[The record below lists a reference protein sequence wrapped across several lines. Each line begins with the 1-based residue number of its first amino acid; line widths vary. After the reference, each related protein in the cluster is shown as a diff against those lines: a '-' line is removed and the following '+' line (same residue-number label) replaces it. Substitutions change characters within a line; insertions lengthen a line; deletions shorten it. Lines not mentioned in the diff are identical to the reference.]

1 MDLPK
6 WEIAVSEE
14 RKSGTHPKLAV
25 SGWFLLNGF
34 VVASWVAHI
43 PRQAT
48 ALEIPPDTLGLVL
61 LGMAVGSILGMTAA
75 PTAIR
80 RFGADR
86 AAWAAGVVFALLIPF
101 PLLAGS
107 VVALGLSLVLLGA
120 FHGLLDVTMNAAAAQ
135 YERDLGRPVMSA
147 FHGWFSVGMVV
158 GVTGGSAALAAGL
171 APVGHAAV
179 VVGIGVVLLLVC
191 RPGALSTPAG
201 PTGTRED
208 RQNAVD
214 HRAYA
219 LAAIAFVCLFLEG
232 AMADWA
238 GLLAVEFG
246 AGPAVAP
253 LAYAAFTVAWAGGR
267 FLGDRLTASVG
278 DVAIVRAGGLLTT
291 IGTGFALLAGSPI
304 GVAIGCAVAGLGL
317 ANAVPVLFRAAAG
330 ADPAGR
336 GLALVTGIGYTGFLV
351 GPPLVG
357 FTAASAGLPRAMLL
371 VVAGGLILS
380 FGANVLRRRRS
391 GTAERAGIDCRAV
404 LFDMDGTLVDSTIA
418 CEVLWREWAAR
429 VGVDPAP
436 ILAVHHGR
444 RPEETLRLTYPEHA
458 TAETADWLQ
467 TRQIGVTDGLKA
479 VAGAAALLDALADR
493 PWAVVTSASRALA
506 ESRLRA
512 VGLWRGGLLI
522 GADDVVEGK
531 PSPEGYLA
539 AARALGVSPGECVVV
554 EDAPAGVEAG
564 TRAGMAVVAVT
575 TTHAPA
581 ALATPHV
588 VRDLA
593 SVSATLGHEGGIRL
607 VLIG

>member
-1 MDLPK
+1 M
-6 WEIAVSEE
+6 SEE
-14 RKSGTHPKLAV
+14 RRSTTNLKVAI

-61 LGMAVGSILGMTAA
+61 LGMAVGSILGMTVA

-80 RFGADR
+80 RVGADR
-86 AAWAAGVVFALLIPF
+86 AAWMAGIVYTLLIPL

-120 FHGLLDVTMNAAAAQ
+120 FHGLLDVTMNAAAAR

-171 APVGHAAV
+171 APAAHAAI
-179 VVGIGVVLLLVC
+179 VVGIGVGLLLMC
-191 RPGALSTPAG
+191 RPTARSTPDG
-201 PTGTRED
+201 PTVARETRP
-208 RQNAVD
+208 RTVD

-238 GLLAVEFG
+238 GLLAVAFG

-253 LAYAAFTVAWAGGR
+253 LAYAAFTAAWAGGR

-278 DVAIVRAGGLLTT
+278 DVVIVRTGGLLAAV
-291 IGTGFALLAGSPI
+291 GVGFALLAASPG

-330 ADPAGR
+330 TDPAGR
-336 GLALVTGIGYTGFLV
+336 GLALVTGIGYAGFLV

-357 FTAASAGLPRAMLL
+357 FTAAAVGLPRAMLL
-371 VVAGGLILS
+371 VVAGGVLLS
-380 FGANVLRRRRS
+380 FGANALRRRRPAVAT
-391 GTAERAGIDCRAV
+391 GPAGIDCRAV
-404 LFDMDGTLVDSTIA
+404 LFDMDGTLVDSALA

-522 GADDVVEGK
+522 GADDVTEGK

-539 AARALGVSPGECVVV
+539 AARALGVSPGECVVL

-575 TTHAPA
+575 TTHAPT

-593 SVSATLGHEGGIRL
+593 GVSATLDDKGGIRL

>member
-1 MDLPK
+1 MNTERGLG
-6 WEIAVSEE
+6 VSS
-14 RKSGTHPKLAV
+14 RLAI

-75 PTAIR
+75 PAAIR
-80 RFGADR
+80 RFGPGR
-86 AAWAAGVVFALLIPF
+86 AAWVAGVVFALLIPL

-107 VVALGLSLVLLGA
+107 VVALGLSLVLLGIL
-120 FHGLLDVTMNAAAAQ
+120 HGFLDVTMNAAAAIC
-135 YERDLGRPVMSA
+135 ERHLGRPVMSA
-147 FHGWFSVGMVV
+147 FHGWFSLGMVA
-158 GVTGGSAALAAGL
+158 GVTAGSAALAVGL
-171 APVGHAAV
+171 APAGHAAV
-179 VVGIGVVLLLVC
+179 VAGLGVTLMMMC
-191 RPGALSTPAG
+191 RPAASSKSDAPVV
-201 PTGTRED
+201 TRVEHHD
-208 RQNAVD
+208 SVN

-238 GLLAVEFG
+238 GLLAVTFG
-246 AGPAVAP
+246 AGPSVAP

-278 DVAIVRAGGLLTT
+278 DMMIVRAGGLLAAA
-291 IGTGFALLAGSPI
+291 GVGFALLIGSPV
-304 GVAIGCAVAGLGL
+304 GVAVGCAITGLGL

-330 ADPAGR
+330 TDPAGR
-336 GLALVTGIGYTGFLV
+336 GLALVTGIGYAGFLV

-357 FTAASAGLPRAMLL
+357 FTAAAVGLPRAMLL
-371 VVAGGLILS
+371 VVVSGVLLS
-380 FGANVLRRRRS
+380 LGAVALRRRPKA
-391 GTAERAGIDCRAV
+391 TVTKQIGIDCRAI
-404 LFDMDGTLVDSTIA
+404 LFDMDGTLVDSTLA
-418 CEVLWREWAAR
+418 CETLWREWAAR
-429 VGVDPAP
+429 AGVDPAP
-436 ILAVHHGR
+436 ILAIHHGR

-458 TAETADWLQ
+458 TAEAAGWIQ
-467 TRQIGVTDGLKA
+467 QHQIGVIDGLKP
-479 VAGAAALLDALADR
+479 VVGAAELLDSLADR

-512 VGLWRGGLLI
+512 VGLWRGVLLI
-522 GADDVVEGK
+522 GADDVAEGK

-539 AARALGVSPGECVVV
+539 AARALGVQPGECVVV

-564 TRAGMAVVAVT
+564 KRAGMAVVAVT
-575 TTHAPA
+575 TTHAPT

-593 SVSATLGHEGGIRL
+593 GVSATPDAEGIIRL
-607 VLIG
+607 ALTW

>member
-1 MDLPK
+1 MN
-6 WEIAVSEE
+6 EV
-14 RKSGTHPKLAV
+14 RKSGTNPKFAI

-43 PRQAT
+43 PRQTT

-61 LGMAVGSILGMTAA
+61 LGMAVGSILGMTVA
-75 PTAIR
+75 PAAIR
-80 RFGADR
+80 RFGAER
-86 AAWAAGVVFALLIPF
+86 AAWAAGVVYTLLIPF

-107 VVALGLSLVLLGA
+107 VTALGLALVSLGA
-120 FHGLLDVTMNAAAAQ
+120 FHGLLDVTMNAAAAR

-171 APVGHAAV
+171 APAVHAAI
-179 VVGIGVVLLLVC
+179 VVGIGAVLLLTC
-191 RPGALSTPAG
+191 RPAVCATPDDPRDAHRERAG
-201 PTGTRED
+201 T
-208 RQNAVD
+208 VD

-219 LAAIAFVCLFLEG
+219 LAAIAFICLFLEG

-238 GLLAVEFG
+238 GLLAVAFG

-253 LAYAAFTVAWAGGR
+253 LAYAAFTAAWAGGR
-267 FLGDRLTASVG
+267 FIGDRLTASVG
-278 DVAIVRAGGLLTT
+278 DVVIVRAGGLLAAV
-291 IGTGFALLAGSPI
+291 GVGFALLMGSPI
-304 GVAIGCAVAGLGL
+304 GVAVGCAIAGLGL

-330 ADPAGR
+330 TDPAGR
-336 GLALVTGIGYTGFLV
+336 GLALVTGIGYAGFLV

-357 FTAASAGLPRAMLL
+357 FTAASTGLPRAMFL
-371 VVAGGLILS
+371 VVAGGLLLS
-380 FGANVLRRRRS
+380 FGANALRRRRPAV
-391 GTAERAGIDCRAV
+391 TERPGIDCRAV

-418 CEVLWREWAAR
+418 CEVLWREWAAQ

-458 TAETADWLQ
+458 TAETAKWLQ
-467 TRQIGVTDGLKA
+467 NRQIGVTDGLKA

-512 VGLWRGGLLI
+512 VGLWREGLLI
-522 GADDVVEGK
+522 GADDVTEGK

-539 AARALGVSPGECVVV
+539 AARALGVNPGECVVL

-575 TTHAPA
+575 TTHAA
-581 ALATPHV
+581 DALATPHV

-593 SVSATLGHEGGIRL
+593 GVSATLADRGGIRL

>member
-1 MDLPK
+1 MAAK
-6 WEIAVSEE
+6 GESAA
-14 RKSGTHPKLAV
+14 KSRMAV

-61 LGMAVGSILGMTAA
+61 LGMAVGSILGMTTA

-80 RFGADR
+80 RIGADR
-86 AAWAAGVVFALLIPF
+86 AAWITGIIFALLIPL
-101 PLLAGS
+101 PILAGS
-107 VVALGLSLVLLGA
+107 ITFLGVSLVVLGA
-120 FHGLLDVTMNAAAAQ
+120 FHGLLDVTMNAAAARC
-135 YERDLGRPVMSA
+135 ERALGRPVMSA

-158 GVTGGSAALAAGL
+158 GVTGGSALLAVGFTPL
-171 APVGHAAV
+171 GHAV
-179 VVGIGVVLLLVC
+179 LVVGIGIFLVFTC
-191 RPGALSTPAG
+191 RPAARPQSDAPVVAHASPRDTIS
-201 PTGTRED
+201 
-208 RQNAVD
+208 
-214 HRAYA
+214 HRAYT

-238 GLLAVEFG
+238 GLLAVAFG
-246 AGPAVAP
+246 AGPTVAP
-253 LAYAAFTVAWAGGR
+253 LAYAAFTATWAGGR

-278 DVAIVRAGGLLTT
+278 DVVIVRVGGLLAA
-291 IGTGFALLAGSPI
+291 IGVGLAVLAGSPI
-304 GVAIGCAVAGLGL
+304 GVAIGCAVAGFGL
-317 ANAVPVLFRAAAG
+317 ANAVPLLFRAAAG
-330 ADPAGR
+330 TDSAGR

-357 FTAASAGLPRAMLL
+357 FTAAAVGLPRAMLL
-371 VVAGGLILS
+371 VVAGGVLLS
-380 FGANVLRRRRS
+380 LGANALRRRKTLAAPTR
-391 GTAERAGIDCRAV
+391 IDCRAV
-404 LFDMDGTLVDSTIA
+404 LFDMDGTLVDSTVA

-429 VGVDPAP
+429 VGVDPDP
-436 ILAVHHGR
+436 ILAVHQGR

-458 TAETADWLQ
+458 TPETAELVQ
-467 TRQIGVTDGLKA
+467 TRQIGVTDGLKP
-479 VAGAAALLDALADR
+479 VAGAEALLNALAGR

-512 VGLWRGGLLI
+512 VGLWREGLLI
-522 GADDVVEGK
+522 GADDVIEGK

-554 EDAPAGVEAG
+554 EDAPAGIEAG
-564 TRAGMAVVAVT
+564 TRAGMAVIAVT

-588 VRDLA
+588 IRDLA
-593 SVSATLGHEGGIRL
+593 AVSATLGHAGGIRL